1 MGVYPSQAAIPQSS
15 RPAPLQGRENLALI
29 YQEVLTAITRFRS
42 NRQAATDARA
52 FRNQMKAAIRAAESA
67 ATAKGYPVEDTRL
80 ATFAV
85 VALLDE
91 SILNSNNPV
100 FADWARMPLQEE
112 LFGGHTAGEIFFQC
126 IDRLLMRADSPH
138 LADVLEVFALCL
150 LLGYRGRYSLS
161 GQEGVRAVLEA
172 IADKRQRIGVG
183 VRALSPNWSPPQDA
197 VRSRAY
203 DPWVRRLAFGAA
215 GFLLLALVLFVGL
228 KLSLMSSAS
237 SLHSTASVITQ

>member
-1 MGVYPSQAAIPQSS
+1 MGAYPSQAAVPQGS
-15 RPAPLQGRENLALI
+15 RPAPVQGRENLALI

-42 NRQAATDARA
+42 NRQAATDANV

-67 ATAKGYPVEDTRL
+67 ANTGGYPVEDTRL

-85 VALLDE
+85 VAFLDE
-91 SILNSNNPV
+91 SILNSNDPV

-126 IDRLLMRADSPH
+126 IDRLLARSDSPA

-161 GQEGVRAVLEA
+161 GQEGIRTVLEA
-172 IADKRQRIGVG
+172 IGEKMQRIRGP
-183 VRALSPNWSPPQDA
+183 VRPLSPNWSVPQDV

-203 DPWVRRLAFGAA
+203 DVWVRRLTFGAA
-215 GFLLLALVLFVGL
+215 GVLLLALILFVGF
-228 KLSLMSSAS
+228 KLSLMSGAS
-237 SLHSTASVITQ
+237 GLHSTASIATH